1 MFRVFSYI
9 SLLCEFAALRALS
22 KSHHI
27 SGMLQHCVMNISI
40 FSSGADIVA
49 TVSDELAYPWGT
61 GGALS
66 VVVLSEVLPVGTGLI
81 LFVPRL

>member
-1 MFRVFSYI
+1 
-9 SLLCEFAALRALS
+9 
-22 KSHHI
+22 
-27 SGMLQHCVMNISI
+27 MNISI

-49 TVSDELAYPWGT
+49 TVSNELAYPWGT

-81 LFVPRL
+81 LLVPRL